1 MPAQQSPAKVVISV
15 AEMSEMVGLSRSR
28 FYSLMQSGI
37 FPQPVRNE
45 PCKRPVFT
53 LELQQ
58 TCLDVR
64 RTGIGANGQPVLF
77 NRMRKATSRL
87 KPKQAQQPTV
97 TDHADLAEALRSLGQ
112 LASNDAIDAALR
124 ELFPDGWSA
133 IEQPELVRRLFLK
146 LRTK

>member
-1 MPAQQSPAKVVISV
+1 MSVHQSPNKVIISV
-15 AEMSEMVGLSRSR
+15 AEMAEMLNLSRSR
-28 FYSLMQSGI
+28 FYSLMQAGI

-45 PCKRPVFT
+45 SCKRPVFT

-77 NRMRKATSRL
+77 NRMKKGAVPKKPGPTPQSAT
-87 KPKQAQQPTV
+87 P
-97 TDHADLAEALRSLGQ
+97 DHADLVEALRSLGQ
-112 LASNDAIDAALR
+112 AATSDAVDAALR
-124 ELFPDGWSA
+124 EIYPDGWSSV
-133 IEQPELVRRLFLK
+133 EQPELVRRLFLK